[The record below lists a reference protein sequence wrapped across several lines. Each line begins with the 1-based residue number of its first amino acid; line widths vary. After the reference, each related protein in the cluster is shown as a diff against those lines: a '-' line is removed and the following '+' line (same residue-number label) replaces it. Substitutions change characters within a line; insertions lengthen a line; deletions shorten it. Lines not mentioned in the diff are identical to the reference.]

1 MLDTKDINIYI
12 DSLGASAKKAS
23 SILAQAPEKQKND
36 ALLNIAKIID
46 LKRNDI
52 LDQNVKD
59 LEDAK
64 NKQIGDALVDRLEL
78 TEERINSM
86 VSGLEVVSQL
96 PDPVGE
102 ITNLDPTP
110 SGINVSKMRVPLGV
124 VAVSYTHLT
133 LPTKA

>member
-64 NKQIGDALVDRLEL
+64 NKQIGDALVDRLE
-78 TEERINSM
+78 
-86 VSGLEVVSQL
+86 
-96 PDPVGE
+96 
-102 ITNLDPTP
+102 
-110 SGINVSKMRVPLGV
+110 
-124 VAVSYTHLT
+124 
-133 LPTKA
+133 